1 MNLSWFLVFA
11 VSVFFW
17 IIISFQRERRI
28 AKELVDHYLEYDSA
42 FRMMQGHRKR
52 QIEFVEE
59 LVTGVYSEF
68 TKKWQLLE
76 KDDKGDRWEIRLMTE
91 LQKWEAI
98 SLRVAIQH
106 WYDMLKIVNEKHFL
120 DIGNVLKNLSNYLL
134 ESQKVSFV
142 MTDKSFIRN
151 NFSGRPISSP
161 STEESLKYELHTLF
175 FRGMFPIEKQYL
187 DI

>member
-1 MNLSWFLVFA
+1 MNSSWFLVFA

-17 IIISFQRERRI
+17 GIFSFQRERRI

-42 FRMMQGHRKR
+42 YRIMQGHRKR

-59 LVTGVYSEF
+59 IATGVYSDF
-68 TKKWQLLE
+68 TNKWQLSEIDNE
-76 KDDKGDRWEIRLMTE
+76 KVPWEIGLMASYQE
-91 LQKWEAI
+91 WEAI